1 MRLPWN
7 RKYLEIGF
15 HVILTAGVLVLLG
28 AVVFHLSAAKN
39 VILETARHV
48 LAVFAPFFWSVGIA
62 VVLEPLTAFWQRVYE
77 KQLSDKQKM
86 RVKNRRVG
94 TGITYLLVFGVIA
107 VLLYGI
113 VHGLGTADLESLA
126 EQAGDF
132 TRQAGDWL
140 VLFQL
145 KLAEYG
151 LLQNTEGILTT
162 AVTEISTA
170 IENGVLRAA
179 SILPEAGGQIL
190 NAAIGFAAAFYFLS
204 EKENVQFFLRQV
216 GNVFLGQRRTG
227 KIAGFFT
234 EVYQVVIGYLCGQL
248 LDAAI
253 MGALFA
259 VTFWFIGIPYGVI
272 IGIFSGFSNLIPYFG
287 AAVAFLLAALSGLF
301 STDPM
306 RAVYAAIVIL
316 LLQQLD
322 SAVIVPRVVGSRVEL
337 HPVLVLLSLAVFG
350 GFFGF
355 WGLLFAVPLGALLKN
370 FFFRLYEEKATK
382 QREI

>member
-132 TRQAGDWL
+132 TRQTGDWL

-151 LLQNTEGILTT
+151 LLQNAEGILTT

-287 AAVAFLLAALSGLF
+287 AAVAFLLAVLSGLF

>member
-48 LAVFAPFFWSVGIA
+48 IAVFAPFFWSVGIA

-151 LLQNTEGILTT
+151 LLQNAEGILTT

-287 AAVAFLLAALSGLF
+287 AAVAFLLAVLSGLF

>member
-113 VHGLGTADLESLA
+113 VHGLGMADLESLA

-151 LLQNTEGILTT
+151 LLQNAEGILTT

-287 AAVAFLLAALSGLF
+287 AAVAFLLAVLSGLF

>member
-62 VVLEPLTAFWQRVYE
+62 VVLEPLVTFWQRIYE
-77 KQLSDKQKM
+77 KRLTEKQKA

-94 TGITYLLVFGVIA
+94 TAITYLLVFGVIF
-107 VLLYGI
+107 LLIWGI
-113 VHGLGTADLESLA
+113 IRGLGTADLESLA
-126 EQAGDF
+126 EQAGNF

-140 VLFQL
+140 VLLQL

-151 LLQNTEGILTT
+151 LLQNAEGILTT
-162 AVTEISTA
+162 AVTEVSA
-170 IENGVLRAA
+170 AMENGVLRAA
-179 SILPEAGGQIL
+179 GALPEAGGQIL

-216 GNVFLGQRRTG
+216 GNVFLGKRRTG
-227 KIAGFFT
+227 KISDFFT
-234 EVYQVVIGYLCGQL
+234 EVYEVVIGYLCGQL

-253 MGALFA
+253 MGTLFA
-259 VTFWFIGIPYGVI
+259 GTFWIIGIPYGVI

-287 AAVAFLLAALSGLF
+287 AAVAFLFAVLSGLF
-301 STDPM
+301 STNPM
-306 RAVYAAIVIL
+306 RAMYAAIAIL

-370 FFFRLYEEKATK
+370 FFFRLYEEKAIK
-382 QREI
+382 QREF

>member
-151 LLQNTEGILTT
+151 LLQNAEGILTT

-204 EKENVQFFLRQV
+204 EKENVQFFLGQV

-227 KIAGFFT
+227 EIAGFFT

-287 AAVAFLLAALSGLF
+287 AAVAFLLAVLSGLF

-370 FFFRLYEEKATK
+370 FFFRLYEEKAIK

>member
-151 LLQNTEGILTT
+151 LLQNAEGILTT

-227 KIAGFFT
+227 EIAGFFT

-287 AAVAFLLAALSGLF
+287 AAVAFLLAVLSGLF

-306 RAVYAAIVIL
+306 RAVYAAIAIL

>member
-151 LLQNTEGILTT
+151 LLQNAEGILTT

-179 SILPEAGGQIL
+179 GILPEAGGQIL

-287 AAVAFLLAALSGLF
+287 AAVAFLLAVLSGLF

-306 RAVYAAIVIL
+306 RAVYAAIAIL

-370 FFFRLYEEKATK
+370 FFFRLYEEKDTK

>member
-28 AVVFHLSAAKN
+28 AVVFHLSAAKK

-62 VVLEPLTAFWQRVYE
+62 VVLEPLTAFWQRFYE

-126 EQAGDF
+126 EQAVDF

-151 LLQNTEGILTT
+151 LLQNAEGILTT

-287 AAVAFLLAALSGLF
+287 AAVAFLLAVLSGLF

>member
-62 VVLEPLTAFWQRVYE
+62 VVLEPLAAFWQRVYE

-113 VHGLGTADLESLA
+113 VHGLGMADLESLA

-151 LLQNTEGILTT
+151 LLQNAEGILTT

-287 AAVAFLLAALSGLF
+287 AAVAFLLAVLSGLF

>member
-86 RVKNRRVG
+86 RVKNRRAG

-151 LLQNTEGILTT
+151 LLQNAEGILTT

-287 AAVAFLLAALSGLF
+287 AAVAFLLAVLSGLF

-370 FFFRLYEEKATK
+370 FFFRLYEEKAIK

>member
-151 LLQNTEGILTT
+151 LLQNAEGILTT

-227 KIAGFFT
+227 KIAGFFS

-287 AAVAFLLAALSGLF
+287 AAVAFLLAVLSGLF

-370 FFFRLYEEKATK
+370 FFFRLYEEKAIK

>member
-151 LLQNTEGILTT
+151 LLQNAEGILTT

-287 AAVAFLLAALSGLF
+287 AAVAFLLAVLSGLF

-350 GFFGF
+350 GCFGF

>member
-151 LLQNTEGILTT
+151 LLQNAEGILTT

-179 SILPEAGGQIL
+179 GILPEAGGQIL

-287 AAVAFLLAALSGLF
+287 AAVAFLLAVLSGLF

-322 SAVIVPRVVGSRVEL
+322 SAVIVPHVVGSRVEL

>member
-151 LLQNTEGILTT
+151 LLQNAEGILTT

-179 SILPEAGGQIL
+179 GILPEAGGQIL

-248 LDAAI
+248 LDAAS

-287 AAVAFLLAALSGLF
+287 AAVAFLLAVLSGLF